1 MKRESEGIAL
11 LSMYADDDEDDTEE
25 HLNNAGSL
33 PQSDN
38 FAATITKD
46 RNFTH
51 DSSLGSENFEVLAP
65 IPPVFSENSTP
76 RGVSDVDL
84 SRKERLTIVD
94 YGHDEAALSPEAE
107 VRFG

>member
-1 MKRESEGIAL
+1 MKRQSEGIAL

-25 HLNNAGSL
+25 HLNDAVSL

-38 FAATITKD
+38 FAAKD
-46 RNFTH
+46 RNFNH
-51 DSSLGSENFEVLAP
+51 DSSLGTENIDVSAP
-65 IPPVFSENSTP
+65 VPPVFSENSTP
-76 RGVSDVDL
+76 KAVSDVDL

-107 VRFG
+107 VRFC